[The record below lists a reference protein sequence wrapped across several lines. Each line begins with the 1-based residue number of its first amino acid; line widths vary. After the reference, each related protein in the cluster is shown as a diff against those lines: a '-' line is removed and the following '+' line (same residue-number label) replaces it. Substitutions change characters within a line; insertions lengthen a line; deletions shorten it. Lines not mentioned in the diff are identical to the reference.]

1 MRKTVN
7 IVTKMRTTNC
17 KISIFRSASSIFTLF
32 LMCKIHLIFLLQ
44 KKFSFSVFTTK
55 VGYVSMVMDICSLN
69 VFCQGSGASWGD
81 QSLRSAPQK
90 Q

>member
-7 IVTKMRTTNC
+7 IVKKMRTTNC
-17 KISIFRSASSIFTLF
+17 KISIFSGVTSDV
-32 LMCKIHLIFLLQ
+32 CKIDLIFLSQ
-44 KKFSFSVFTTK
+44 KKFLFSIFTTK
-55 VGYVSMVMDICSLN
+55 VGYVSMVMYICSLN
-69 VFCQGSGASWGD
+69 VFCQGSGTSWGD